1 MSFTQ
6 NIKENISKTANQC
19 SLCDISE
26 LSALCKLCT
35 NNQGREIFIATEN
48 EAVAERIQLLFK
60 RVFKKDIDCRNKN
73 GNFRFYPD
81 FDFFTETVAEKL
93 MLFGSEYEK
102 IVPKECCKATYIR
115 GAFLG
120 GGSVS
125 SPNSRYHMEFDA
137 RYETY
142 ANQLLEILRHFGIS
156 AKTTYRKGRYIVYIK
171 GYEQIAG
178 VLGII
183 GDVSAAMEFY
193 NTTIEKDLR
202 NNANRRANCEIA
214 NIDKVAK
221 TAAVQIKAIRK
232 FEKTPEFSSLP
243 ETLKEMAR
251 LRIENPF
258 DSLEE
263 LSKKT
268 NPHIGKSGV
277 NHRLKKITEMAKK
290 L

>member
-6 NIKENISKTANQC
+6 NIKENISKITNQC
-19 SLCDISE
+19 EFCDNSE

-35 NNQGREIFIATEN
+35 NNQGGEIFIATEN
-48 EAVAERIQLLFK
+48 ESVAERIRILFK
-60 RVFKKDIDCRNKN
+60 RVFKKDMDYKNKN

-81 FDFFTETVAEKL
+81 FDFFTETMADKL
-93 MLFGSEYEK
+93 MLFGEEYKK
-102 IVPKECCKATYIR
+102 IVPKGCCKAAYIR

-125 SPNSRYHMEFDA
+125 NPDSRYHMEFDA
-137 RYETY
+137 RYEVY
-142 ANQLLEILRHFGIS
+142 ANQILEILNDFGIS
-156 AKTTYRKGRYIVYIK
+156 AKVTYRKGRYIVYIK

-193 NTTIEKDLR
+193 NTTIEKNLR
-202 NNANRRANCEIA
+202 NNANRRANCEVA

-221 TAAVQIKAIRK
+221 TAAMQIKAIRK
-232 FEKTPEFSSLP
+232 LEKTPEFSSLP
-243 ETLKEMAR
+243 ESLKEMAR
-251 LRIENPF
+251 LRVENPF
-258 DSLEE
+258 DSLLE
-263 LSKKT
+263 LSEKT

-277 NHRLKKITEMAKK
+277 NHRLKKLTEMAEK

>member
-6 NIKENISKTANQC
+6 NIKENISKITNQC
-19 SLCDISE
+19 AFCDTAE
-26 LSALCKLCT
+26 LSALCKLCI
-35 NNQGREIFIATEN
+35 NNQAREIFISTEN
-48 EAVAERIQLLFK
+48 EAVAERIQYLFR
-60 RVFKKDIDCRNKN
+60 RVFGSNIEYRNKN

-81 FDFFTETVAEKL
+81 FDFFTDTMADRL
-93 MLFGSEYEK
+93 MLFGGEYEK
-102 IVPKECCKATYIR
+102 IVPNECCRAAYIR

-125 SPNSRYHMEFDA
+125 NPDSRYHMEFDA
-137 RYETY
+137 RYEVY
-142 ANQLLEILRHFGIS
+142 ANQLLNILKDFDIS
-156 AKTTYRKGRYIVYIK
+156 AKVTYRKGRYIVYIK

-221 TAAVQIKAIRK
+221 TAAIQIKAIRK
-232 FEKTPEFSSLP
+232 LAKTPEFSTLP
-243 ETLKEMAR
+243 ESLKEMAR
-251 LRIENPF
+251 LRVENPF
-258 DSLEE
+258 DSLLE
-263 LSKKT
+263 LSEKT

-277 NHRLKKITEMAKK
+277 NHRLKKITEMAEK